1 MKMMNKVG
9 ALLLSAVLCIGMA
22 APAFAY
28 GGEPVEE
35 VEQPVLTD
43 SSEEDAV
50 CQDRLL
56 YFLDRLAAVGKC
68 GNCHTDTQYCRQQQ
82 CAKFFNHHFRCPPPQ
97 ILRQPQTA

>member
-43 SSEEDAV
+43 NSEEDAV
-50 CQDRLL
+50 TVTDETSGALTPGGQSDAGGRLPHQL
-56 YFLDRLAAVGKC
+56 FGWQRPAVYHAG
-68 GNCHTDTQYCRQQQ
+68 Q
-82 CAKFFNHHFRCPPPQ
+82 
-97 ILRQPQTA
+97 